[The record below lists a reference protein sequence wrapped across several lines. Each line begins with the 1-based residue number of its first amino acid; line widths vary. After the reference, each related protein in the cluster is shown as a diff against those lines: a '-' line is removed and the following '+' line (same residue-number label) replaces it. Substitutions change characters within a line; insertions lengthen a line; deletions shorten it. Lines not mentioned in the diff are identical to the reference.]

1 DGVEQQFEVN
11 QRKAIA
17 GDAVFHELTR
27 VTLAAGQTVRVTISN
42 AGTDGHVIVDAVQVE
57 KVE

>member
-1 DGVEQQFEVN
+1 
-11 QRKAIA
+11 
-17 GDAVFHELTR
+17 